1 MASWAV
7 CVRFRAAGLYYEIL
21 KTSLQGDVCRAA
33 ELLLNGDPNR
43 YSFVCGWLH
52 CWREGGSG
60 EGGGRWR
67 PAAAAA
73 FVRRKE
79 SRMARVFGEEAK
91 YTKKE
96 TFCAALASFSEI
108 LLGFL
113 PLKLEMTSLLC

>member
-1 MASWAV
+1 MEILIDIAL
-7 CVRFRAAGLYYEIL
+7 CAAGCIVGEREEA
-21 KTSLQGDVCRAA
+21 GRA
-33 ELLLNGDPNR
+33 
-43 YSFVCGWLH
+43 VV
-52 CWREGGSG
+52 GGA
-60 EGGGRWR
+60 R
-67 PAAAAA
+67 PQLR

>member
-1 MASWAV
+1 MDEWGRLGSGADSSKA
-7 CVRFRAAGLYYEIL
+7 RHRG
-21 KTSLQGDVCRAA
+21 
-33 ELLLNGDPNR
+33 
-43 YSFVCGWLH
+43 VCGWLH

-91 YTKKE
+91 YRKKDLG
-96 TFCAALASFSEI
+96 TLAPVLRNKRSHRDEKPAHSN
-108 LLGFL
+108 
-113 PLKLEMTSLLC
+113 